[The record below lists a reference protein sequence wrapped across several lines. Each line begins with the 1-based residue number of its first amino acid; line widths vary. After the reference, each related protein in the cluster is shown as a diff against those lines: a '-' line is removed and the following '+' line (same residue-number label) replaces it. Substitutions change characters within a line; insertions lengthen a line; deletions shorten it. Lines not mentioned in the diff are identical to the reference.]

1 MRRRRPPLDVAA
13 ALPLQLDVPRPERAL
28 VDGRIVLLDRGEG
41 HLQGRLGTP
50 ASGVDREV
58 VDGPIREIDPDR
70 VVIDRSSASL
80 FEDKTIPL
88 GEVEGVDYSGG
99 FVTGHI
105 QIHQAGVEAGS
116 GGPFSHPV
124 DENTLYF
131 ARGLRPCA
139 ERARD
144 AILERAGEG

>member
-1 MRRRRPPLDVAA
+1 MADGSGEDAAPDESAVPDEDADTNEQPLVSCD
-13 ALPLQLDVPRPERAL
+13 
-28 VDGRIVLLDRGEG
+28 
-41 HLQGRLGTP
+41 LQGGTL
-50 ASGVDREV
+50 SVY
-58 VDGPIREIDPDR
+58 PDR